1 VAQPGF
7 LDQWANFYCTEKN
20 QWAKW
25 AAFLLMGKKLL
36 FQQNIRNVE
45 KKQENETSFF

>member
-7 LDQWANFYCTEKN
+7 LDQWANFYCAEKN

-25 AAFLLMGKKLL
+25 ATFLLMGKKLL
-36 FQQNIRNVE
+36 VQQNIRNVE
-45 KKQENETSFF
+45 KK